1 MLISY
6 QAGNKQKI
14 HISADGEY
22 RFTVDASFWY
32 SLGIYQNTDL
42 SEEEFAALEEQIGV
56 RRAFN
61 KGMDLLARRAHSK
74 KELCEKLS
82 KTNEKKY
89 AIIACDLLEERAYLN
104 DADYAAQYFDYLQ
117 RVKHFGTKRIA
128 MELGKKGIDTAIIT
142 ALLQEDES
150 DPRAEI
156 AALLEGKFASKCSDE
171 KGQRRTI
178 NTLLRMGYSYRDI
191 RAEMEKF

>member
-1 MLISY
+1 MRITY
-6 QAGNKQKI
+6 QAGKNQKI

-32 SLGIYQNTDL
+32 ALGIYQDADL

-89 AIIACDLLEERAYLN
+89 AIIACDMLEERAYLD
-104 DADYAAQYFDYLQ
+104 DAAYAAQYFDYLQ
-117 RVKHFGTKRIA
+117 RVKHFGTKRIT
-128 MELGKKGIDTAIIT
+128 MELSKKGIDKAIVD
-142 ALLQEDES
+142 ALLREDES

-156 AALLEGKFASKCSDE
+156 AALLEGKFAAKCGDE

-178 NTLLRMGYSYRDI
+178 NALLRMGYGYTDI